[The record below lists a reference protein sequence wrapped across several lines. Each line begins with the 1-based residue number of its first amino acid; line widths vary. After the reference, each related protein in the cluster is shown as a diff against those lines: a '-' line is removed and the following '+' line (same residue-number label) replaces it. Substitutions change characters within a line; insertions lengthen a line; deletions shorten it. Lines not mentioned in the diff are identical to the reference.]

1 MILVGKRREKGCETS
16 RAGDYAPFRA
26 FAPQTIARSMEV
38 THTSPGFEI
47 FLDMLVP
54 DLHNG
59 SIESRDTEDGSR
71 DLCFSPPSLPRK
83 TLNRLP
89 LL

>member
-1 MILVGKRREKGCETS
+1 
-16 RAGDYAPFRA
+16 
-26 FAPQTIARSMEV
+26 MEV

-59 SIESRDTEDGSR
+59 TIESRDTEDGSR

-83 TLNRLP
+83 TLTRLP